1 MELLMGCR
9 NAIDLAQI
17 KRFLGDYQ
25 VVWPDAAVFA
35 RAYEILCSLR
45 LSTGLGIPDCLIAA
59 LAIDRGARLYTFNL
73 KHFKVVPGL
82 DAQQPYI
89 RQ

>member
-9 NAIDLAQI
+9 NAIELAQI
-17 KRFLGDYQ
+17 KRFLGDYH